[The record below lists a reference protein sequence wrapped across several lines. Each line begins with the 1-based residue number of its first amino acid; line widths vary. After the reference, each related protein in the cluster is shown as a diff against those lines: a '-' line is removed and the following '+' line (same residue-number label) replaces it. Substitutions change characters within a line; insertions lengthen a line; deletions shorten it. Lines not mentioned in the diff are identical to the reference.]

1 MSWDCLFSNYK
12 LSSVNF
18 NDSPCWLSP
27 SHFWILFIFQP
38 PPVEYD
44 YIAEADSKDANGDY
58 SQLYDK

>member
-1 MSWDCLFSNYK
+1 MIVRVDYHQVTFGSF
-12 LSSVNF
+12 
-18 NDSPCWLSP
+18 
-27 SHFWILFIFQP
+27 FIFQS